1 MPADSTLLRF
11 AVYRPTLRGPIYLG
25 DVLAVDRDA
34 AVAQGIET
42 YGGEVAAHRAT
53 AVTPASTQLLERAVQ
68 ALAKRRRPVRNLTS
82 R

>member
-1 MPADSTLLRF
+1 MKTERF

-34 AVAQGIET
+34 AVAKGIET

-68 ALAKRRRPVRNLTS
+68 ALATRRRHPCRT
-82 R
+82 